1 MLMVRDVLTMG
12 LGGGPWCVPTKPVYL
27 ETLPGDPAF
36 NLGAHLCEDTGGE
49 RLGLGCP
56 GKKDRGRRSIVLP

>member
-1 MLMVRDVLTMG
+1 MS
-12 LGGGPWCVPTKPVYL
+12 TKPVYL

-49 RLGLGCP
+49 RLGFGCP
-56 GKKDRGRRSIVLP
+56 GKMARQPHHPPQVPSAWNILHESLSQAQRF